1 MKIVKHQQ
9 LAAAAQAE
17 LESMFTEVLIP
28 VEPAP
33 EDPLW
38 IIKKKSGKKL
48 NGEEADEYMKWKHDQ
63 NFI

>member
-1 MKIVKHQQ
+1 MQVIRASQVAQ
-9 LAAAAQAE
+9 AAQAE
-17 LESMFTEVLIP
+17 LDSMFTEVLIP

-48 NGEEADEYMKWKHDQ
+48 NGVEANEYMKWKHE
-63 NFI
+63 